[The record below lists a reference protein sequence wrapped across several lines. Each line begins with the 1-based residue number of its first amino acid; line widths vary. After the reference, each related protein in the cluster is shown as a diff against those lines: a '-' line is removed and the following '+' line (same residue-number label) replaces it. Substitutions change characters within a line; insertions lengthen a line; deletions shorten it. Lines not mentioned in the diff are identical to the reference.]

1 MGREQDQER
10 RQTGAEVVDFD
21 EAMLDACAPQE
32 RADLAEEAELLAS
45 VFAPRRRARDLAR
58 MAAQLSAG
66 ERHAGPARHHV
77 RRLEAALK
85 RLARV
90 A

>member
-1 MGREQDQER
+1 MDRQQDQER
-10 RQTGAEVVDFD
+10 RRTGAEVIDFD

-32 RADLAEEAELLAS
+32 RADLAAEAELLAS
-45 VFAPRRRARDLAR
+45 AFAPRRRPRDLTR
-58 MAAQLSAG
+58 MATQLSAG
-66 ERHAGPARHHV
+66 EPHAGPARHHE
-77 RRLEAALK
+77 RRLAAALK